1 MPRQINKLYNAVND
15 QAFQIN
21 NLKNTKISS
30 DINYSLSKINR
41 IIICENLLLT
51 VLDTP
56 YIIEKKITNLSEE
69 QLAFFTIV
77 SVFYSE
83 DGSTI
88 DLNNVNQT
96 CQPIISNTWKQ
107 LDENIFLLKI
117 TI

>member
-56 YIIEKKITNLSEE
+56 YIIEKKITN
-69 QLAFFTIV
+69 
-77 SVFYSE
+77 
-83 DGSTI
+83 
-88 DLNNVNQT
+88 
-96 CQPIISNTWKQ
+96 
-107 LDENIFLLKI
+107 
-117 TI
+117 